1 MASLSFFGSSHEI
14 STSYWVSL
22 LVTRKLE
29 ATAAIAFQRASVRV
43 GDIIISWLR
52 RIDKGDA
59 EPLVL
64 L

>member
-29 ATAAIAFQRASVRV
+29 ETFQRASVRV